1 MEQMKADLAG
11 GQERTSDFVGSGSS
25 TGVAY
30 GLFKTGRF
38 FFFSSRRRKDGE
50 TPGPPVL

>member
-11 GQERTSDFVGSGSS
+11 GQERASDYCGSGSS

-38 FFFSSRRRKDGE
+38 FFLLQ
-50 TPGPPVL
+50 PPKKGR